1 MGLFNNP
8 ENDFK
13 NIQTR
18 NYYKVWQPFMEK
30 YKCEYVCELG
40 VFKGG
45 NFMEMIAHHP
55 KLAVAVD
62 TWNNDGV
69 HSDKDASYAKDQLE
83 NQYTEFKNKVSK
95 FPFVKIVRDYTV
107 NASKRFP
114 DNYFDFVYIDA
125 DHSTEACYADII
137 AWYPKVKPGKFL
149 VGHDYKRGFGVPAAV
164 DRFVKEEGLKL
175 MSLSPS
181 TWAVVKR

>member
-1 MGLFNNP
+1 MGLFRSV
-8 ENDFK
+8 EDDFK
-13 NIQTR
+13 SIETR

-45 NFMEMIAHHP
+45 NFFEMIAHKP
-55 KLAVAVD
+55 KFAVAID

-69 HSDKDASYAKDQLE
+69 HSEKDAKYSKEELE
-83 NQYTEFKNKVSK
+83 TQYKNFKETVSH
-95 FPFVKIVRDYTV
+95 FPFVRVVRDYTT
-107 NASKRFP
+107 NAAKSFP
-114 DNYFDFVYIDA
+114 DRYFDFVYIDA
-125 DHSTEACYADII
+125 DHSVEGCYADIQ
-137 AWYPKVKPGKFL
+137 AWYPKVKHGKFL

-175 MSLSPS
+175 MFLSPS
-181 TWAVVKR
+181 TWAVVKK